1 MSGGCYVQE
10 CRQVS
15 SFWPHSFVTKSEFSG
30 GSAGMRG
37 SAEAVRVFGGGST
50 VWNLHS
56 SGEVKSAA
64 SLGPIAKSGYP
75 LRSIRLIGKGGFA

>member
-1 MSGGCYVQE
+1 
-10 CRQVS
+10 
-15 SFWPHSFVTKSEFSG
+15 
-30 GSAGMRG
+30 MRG